1 MAHTSA
7 GAGSRGRQRRSGG
20 HAAVESSG
28 AAPTAK
34 DQTRYF
40 DWRAGVSM
48 EELATRENVRLATV
62 RSSIEKMRAQAA
74 KYSAEQAE
82 IATRQMYIEGL
93 PHGGQALI
101 AALQATRTEYKS
113 EMELVYD
120 KETQEPSWK
129 EVKTATELPDH
140 AVRLNAVDRLTK
152 VLSTI
157 IPKTPLVSNNTN
169 VDARTQIAGNVGG
182 GQALAA
188 PQHQG
193 ALSAESIIRQIR
205 QQRGLDTVEV
215 VKQLTPGAELADKD
229 FELERELA
237 EEAEAEAGEGE
248 YVEGDGGAE
257 PEGAPD

>member
-1 MAHTSA
+1 
-7 GAGSRGRQRRSGG
+7 
-20 HAAVESSG
+20 
-28 AAPTAK
+28 
-34 DQTRYF
+34 
-40 DWRAGVSM
+40 M